1 MAKRNKEDRQG
12 RAAGKVD
19 KHQAKADGKVQ
30 KMAGKADLARAKA
43 TKRKWLFF
51 LICALIAGYLI
62 IVKGGGLGVIQKL
75 IPK

>member
-1 MAKRNKEDRQG
+1 MAKRNNDRQG

-19 KHQAKADGKVQ
+19 KHQAKSDGKVQ
-30 KMAGKADLARAKA
+30 KLAQRADLARAKA

-51 LICALIAGYLI
+51 LICALIADYLV

>member
-19 KHQAKADGKVQ
+19 KHQAKA
-30 KMAGKADLARAKA
+30 
-43 TKRKWLFF
+43 TKRQWLFF

>member
-1 MAKRNKEDRQG
+1 MAKRNKDRQG
-12 RAAGKVD
+12 RADGKAD

-30 KMAGKADLARAKA
+30 KMTAKAELARAKA
-43 TKRKWLFF
+43 SKRRALFW
-51 LICALIAGYLI
+51 LICALIAGYLV